1 MFTAAFIEKL
11 DMERV
16 LCGDVDEDELR
27 RLVSDTLAA
36 RFGKD
41 AGVMNATLEVF
52 RREPAATS
60 CIDRIFPASRLAD
73 FRRYYLH
80 RGDADLPAFAEYR
93 QEMEA
98 YDREGDALLAFPAE
112 LPAPAPSAPA
122 QQAEQ
127 PQAEV
132 PPQTAEAP
140 QQEQTNRAPEGS
152 GGQSTFSKEEKP
164 C

>member
-1 MFTAAFIEKL
+1 
-11 DMERV
+11 
-16 LCGDVDEDELR
+16 
-27 RLVSDTLAA
+27 
-36 RFGKD
+36 
-41 AGVMNATLEVF
+41 MNATLEVF

-98 YDREGDALLAFPAE
+98 YDREGDALLVSSAE

-122 QQAEQ
+122 QQTAEQ
-127 PQAEV
+127 PQQAEEV
-132 PPQTAEAP
+132 TQQTEQPQQTAETP
-140 QQEQTNRAPEGS
+140 QQEQTNQAPEGS